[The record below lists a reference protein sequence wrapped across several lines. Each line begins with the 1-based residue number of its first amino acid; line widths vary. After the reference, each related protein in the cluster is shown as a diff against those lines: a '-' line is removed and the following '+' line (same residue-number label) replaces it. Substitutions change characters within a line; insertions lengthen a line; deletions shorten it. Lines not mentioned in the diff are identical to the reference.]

1 MMHGVGAPVVIGP
14 MNGGMKLPKDFGHTR
29 SPFANAFVRG
39 GRRFSALANFLI
51 PGKRRAAALLVANER
66 TRRALPAKTSGFVAT
81 LVENGID
88 SSKWRFDESAPTR
101 SGGRG
106 GKFIFVGRLET
117 WKGVNFLLDVM
128 PDVLRWADVSLDI
141 IGDGPAR
148 KTLEEQC
155 QRLKLGKHVR
165 FRGWIEQSRIPD
177 EFASADALVLP
188 SYYEC
193 GGAVVLEA
201 MAAGLPVIAADWGG
215 PADYVTPSTGI
226 LVTVASRYYF
236 NIGLTAAML
245 RLARDPELRKEMGAA
260 GRKRVMEEFTWE
272 AKAKR
277 ILDVYRTVLNGSLH
291 KN

>member
-1 MMHGVGAPVVIGP
+1 
-14 MNGGMKLPKDFGHTR
+14 
-29 SPFANAFVRG
+29 
-39 GRRFSALANFLI
+39 
-51 PGKRRAAALLVANER
+51 
-66 TRRALPAKTSGFVAT
+66 
-81 LVENGID
+81 
-88 SSKWRFDESAPTR
+88 
-101 SGGRG
+101 
-106 GKFIFVGRLET
+106 
-117 WKGVNFLLDVM
+117 
-128 PDVLRWADVSLDI
+128 
-141 IGDGPAR
+141 
-148 KTLEEQC
+148 
-155 QRLKLGKHVR
+155 
-165 FRGWIEQSRIPD
+165 
-177 EFASADALVLP
+177 VLP